1 MNQLITN
8 PEKLNLVSNEDENFR
23 MQGDVAKRLI
33 GMKTDIW
40 YILAIHGD
48 IE

>member
-8 PEKLNLVSNEDENFR
+8 SEKLNLVSNEDENFR

-33 GMKTDIW
+33 GMKTAIW
-40 YILAIHGD
+40 YILAFHD
-48 IE
+48 NIE